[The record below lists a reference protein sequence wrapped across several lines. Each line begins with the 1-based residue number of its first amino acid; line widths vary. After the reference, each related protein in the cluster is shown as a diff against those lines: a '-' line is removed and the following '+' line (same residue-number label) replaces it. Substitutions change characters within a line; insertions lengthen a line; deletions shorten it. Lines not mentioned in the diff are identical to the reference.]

1 MINCNISFRNVRVIV
16 SRIRSTPFRDGV
28 ANRLPF
34 CAAPWYFRRS
44 TNDTITRLAKDC
56 KNFLG
61 ILRFLAVCAI
71 IYRSIAGEWR
81 GAG

>member
-34 CAAPWYFRRS
+34 CAAP
-44 TNDTITRLAKDC
+44 LA
-56 KNFLG
+56 LP
-61 ILRFLAVCAI
+61 
-71 IYRSIAGEWR
+71 
-81 GAG
+81 